1 MPLAAWPH
9 QAPVLHVTVPLSATY
24 SSDNAVKPSMG
35 QPPKVTVELHHADV
49 ALTATPAAG
58 FLPDT
63 PSLDRATVTEL
74 VGALRHTASDM
85 FACIDFAVRL
95 RT

>member
-1 MPLAAWPH
+1 MAAPGTCV
-9 QAPVLHVTVPLSATY
+9 ACDCATQC
-24 SSDNAVKPSMG
+24 DILLG
-35 QPPKVTVELHHADV
+35 QRGEAFNGPTPKVTVELHHADV

>member
-9 QAPVLHVTVPLSATY
+9 QTPVLHLPVPLSATY

-35 QPPKVTVELHHADV
+35 QLPKVTVELHHADV

-58 FLPDT
+58 FLPDA
-63 PSLDRATVTEL
+63 PGLGSATVTEL
-74 VGALRHTASDM
+74 VGALLHTASDM
-85 FACIDFAVRL
+85 FA
-95 RT
+95 